1 MDDVSVAEAASYAAL
16 GAVTFLWAIASYEV
30 YAVKTGRFPPI
41 TKIIKGAPWPL
52 MVAGILIPPLLW
64 FDHFITGWFL

>member
-1 MDDVSVAEAASYAAL
+1 VDETSSAAAL
-16 GAVTFLWAIASYEV
+16 GFATGLVAVALYEFAAIRWRKV
-30 YAVKTGRFPPI
+30 PTI
-41 TKIIKGAPWPL
+41 TKIIKGAPWPV